1 MAWIPPALE
10 TPAATAPAGNLPSD
24 GSGAGRQG
32 DATRNGDTPPPASL
46 PEGLRVLVVEQN
58 SILALDVEDMLLR
71 NGAARVIVASS
82 AAEALAVLAVEPF
95 DAALL
100 DVKVVARG
108 RLAVA
113 GRLDELAVPFAFVSD
128 FGERPTLPPPF
139 AERPILGKPCSEHY
153 LVSRLLGLLMP
164 PA

>member
-1 MAWIPPALE
+1 MAWIPPTLE
-10 TPAATAPAGNLPSD
+10 TPAATAPAGNHPSD
-24 GSGAGRQG
+24 GSGAGRRGGASQDG
-32 DATRNGDTPPPASL
+32 ETPPPASL

-71 NGAARVIVASS
+71 NGAARVFVASS

-100 DVKVVARG
+100 DVKVVAKG
-108 RLAVA
+108 SLTVA
-113 GRLDELAVPFAFVSD
+113 GRLDELAVPFAFVTD
-128 FGERPTLPPPF
+128 YGERPTLPPAF

-153 LVSRLLGLLMP
+153 LVSRLRGLLTP